1 MPILDSVGDD
11 QDDASASTPP
21 RRLSRRTLSLIIGL
35 IIVLVIGGM
44 IGDALAPTLV
54 NEHPLWLITLN
65 ARNRNLVLVVNQVD
79 AVPYYLVGGFRLLLS
94 DPLFYILGYYYG
106 DTATSWMERQAPTYG
121 RMMRTA
127 ERWFGVAAYPLV
139 FLAPNN
145 YICLFAG
152 AAGMSIPVF
161 LTLNVT
167 GTIFRLW
174 IIQVLGNI
182 FDKPIDAVLGFIQD
196 YRVPLLILSVGLVV
210 FSVWNERRQ
219 GGESEIAGLRHLEDE
234 LESEAEPDE

>member
-1 MPILDSVGDD
+1 MPVLDSEEDE
-11 QDDASASTPP
+11 QDDASATSPP

-35 IIVLVIGGM
+35 IIVLVVGGM

-54 NEHPLWLITLN
+54 DQHPLWLIALN

-79 AVPYYLVGGFRLLLS
+79 AVPYYLIGTFRLLLS
-94 DPLFYILGYYYG
+94 DPLFYILGFCYG
-106 DTATSWMERQAPTYG
+106 DAAIKWMERQAPTYG

-127 ERWFGVAAYPLV
+127 EKWFGIAAYPLV
-139 FLAPNN
+139 FIAPNN

-196 YRVPLLILSVGLVV
+196 YRIPLLVLSVGLVV
-210 FSVWNERRQ
+210 FTVWNERRQ
-219 GGESEIAGLRHLEDE
+219 GESEIEGLRHLEDE
-234 LESEAEPDE
+234 LETEGEPDE

>member
-1 MPILDSVGDD
+1 MPTLDPVGDE
-11 QDDASASTPP
+11 QDDASAIPA
-21 RRLSRRTLSLIIGL
+21 RRLSRRTLSLIIGA

-54 NEHPLWLITLN
+54 DKHPLWLIALN

-79 AVPYYLVGGFRLLLS
+79 AVPYYLVGTFRLLLS
-94 DPLFYILGYYYG
+94 DPLFYILGYFYG
-106 DTATSWMERQAPTYG
+106 DTATRWMERQAPTYG
-121 RMMRTA
+121 RFMRTA
-127 ERWFGVAAYPLV
+127 ERWFSIAAYPLV
-139 FLAPNN
+139 FIAPNN

-161 LTLNVT
+161 LTLNIT

-196 YRVPLLILSVGLVV
+196 YRIPLLILSVGLVV
-210 FSVWNERRQ
+210 FTVWNERRQ
-219 GGESEIAGLRHLEDE
+219 GESEITGLRHLEDE
-234 LESEAEPDE
+234 LESEGESDE